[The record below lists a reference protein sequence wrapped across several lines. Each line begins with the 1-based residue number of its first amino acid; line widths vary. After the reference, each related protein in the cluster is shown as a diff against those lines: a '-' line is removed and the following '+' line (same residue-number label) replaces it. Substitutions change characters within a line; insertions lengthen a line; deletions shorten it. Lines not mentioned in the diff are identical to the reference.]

1 MTATRSRSQLR
12 EFCPHPNGVRNLDV
26 LLTVALTLLLAEC
39 TAQKQTPNDLRE
51 RTAEATAQLKENAK
65 AVAEGVREGW
75 SRDKP
80 LDLNKA
86 TKDQLTALPGITDDR
101 AQRIL
106 AGRPYDD
113 PGQLVTR
120 RILSQVEY
128 DRIKDSVTAKP

>member
-1 MTATRSRSQLR
+1 
-12 EFCPHPNGVRNLDV
+12 VRNLDV